1 MNKKLNEI
9 LAFLLDLDLTNTQ
22 RFYMLVFL
30 LTEDEQGKVPN
41 WVFSELKLTNHHHK
55 HELLELYNMVKQ
67 ELIKIDCQSK
77 LIKSKSKLIRYL
89 IKIDYSESKLISKK
103 SKLINP
109 QTLENKGSEEKL
121 IKIDCQSK
129 LINPQCINNNI
140 INTENNIIPD
150 INNNPDINKE
160 KEKEKKIKK
169 EKKKKKKGGGR
180 IGRLSYTPAFERFWE
195 KYPRKEGKNRAFL
208 EWEKAILRED
218 IDVIMDGLERYVDY
232 ITVAKIEPRYIMLAC
247 NWLKQD
253 RWQDEYVV
261 KNNRFEKLGKYDD
274 YLDK

>member
-1 MNKKLNEI
+1 
-9 LAFLLDLDLTNTQ
+9 
-22 RFYMLVFL
+22 MLIFL

-109 QTLENKGSEEKL
+109 QTLENKGSTENL

-129 LINPQCINNNI
+129 LINDHCINNNI
-140 INTENNIIPD
+140 INTENNIIPS
-150 INNNPDINKE
+150 INNNTCINKE

-180 IGRLSYTPAFERFWE
+180 IGRLSYTPAFERFWQ

-232 ITVAKIEPRYIMLAC
+232 ITAAKIEPRYIMLAC

>member
-1 MNKKLNEI
+1 
-9 LAFLLDLDLTNTQ
+9 
-22 RFYMLVFL
+22 MLVFL

-41 WVFSELKLTNHHHK
+41 WVLSELKLTNHHHK

-67 ELIKIDCQSK
+67 ELIKIDYQSK
-77 LIKSKSKLIRYL
+77 LIKSKSKLIRHL
-89 IKIDYSESKLISKK
+89 IKIDYSESKLISEK

-109 QTLENKGSEEKL
+109 QTLENKGSTEKL

-129 LINPQCINNNI
+129 LINDHCINNNI
-140 INTENNIIPD
+140 INTENNIISG
-150 INNNPDINKE
+150 INNNTCINKE

-180 IGRLSYTPAFERFWE
+180 IGRLSYTPAFLRFWE

-232 ITVAKIEPRYIMLAC
+232 ITTAKIEPRYIMLAC